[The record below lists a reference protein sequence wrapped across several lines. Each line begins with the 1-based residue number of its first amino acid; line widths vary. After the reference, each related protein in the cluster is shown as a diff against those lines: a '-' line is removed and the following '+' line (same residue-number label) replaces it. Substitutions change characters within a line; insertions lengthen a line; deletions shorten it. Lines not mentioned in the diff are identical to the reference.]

1 MRDLTLWSTPS
12 KIMNDLFDLGNYDRD
27 FADNRLHVDW
37 DTSEDG
43 YVIKAEVPGIA
54 DEDLDINFENGIL
67 SIRAEYK
74 EENEHSIRR
83 GKYQWSARV
92 QDVDSDAIEANLDKG
107 ILTLTL
113 PKTEKAKPKKID
125 IKKS

>member
-1 MRDLTLWSTPS
+1 MRDVTLWNSPS
-12 KIMNDLFDLGNYDRD
+12 RIMNDLFDFGNYEKG
-27 FADNRLHVDW
+27 FTDNRLNVDW

-92 QDVDSDAIEANLDKG
+92 QDVDSDAIEAHLDKG
-107 ILTLTL
+107 ILMLTL
-113 PKTEKAKPKKID
+113 PKIEKARPKKID
-125 IKKS
+125 IKRS